1 LADQEKIGRPW
12 SDDELDAIIAD
23 YFTMLDA
30 ELFRRP
36 YVKSRHSA
44 ALMEQIGRTHRSV
57 EFKHQNI
64 SAVLEELGLLPDPDD
79 APQTFRS
86 AENFDLFNGIRD
98 AAPDGW
104 GRYLMHKAAGPENL
118 EELDYLVASGD
129 HRVGALAFGPNPTGG
144 PKRIAPWSED
154 EALGERFDLAALAE
168 AAERV
173 QSVDRLDRDLRR
185 ILEAGSSLG
194 GARPKAAADHHGVPW
209 IAKFSAKDD
218 TYPVCRTELAVMRL
232 ARECGLGVPD
242 TDFATIRGRDI
253 YLIRRFDRLIEG
265 NRLRRV
271 HFASALTMLE
281 AHEIAA
287 HRYSYRDLAEVLR
300 RMGSDPRNDLRELFR
315 RMAFNILVGND
326 DDHLRNHAFLFDGS
340 GWRLSPLYD
349 VVPRP
354 HAGLN
359 GRLILAVGERGHEA
373 TLANALTGAAAFGLK
388 REEAAALLEELRARV
403 AARWKAALSEAGI
416 GAIDIERLASCFIES
431 GRAEW
436 QNDGR

>member
-1 LADQEKIGRPW
+1 MIEDGRN
-12 SDDELDAIIAD
+12 SYATFQYGARYL
-23 YFTMLDA
+23 
-30 ELFRRP
+30 RRP
-36 YVKSRHSA
+36 DRMPVDPA
-44 ALMEQIGRTHRSV
+44 AL
-57 EFKHQNI
+57 
-64 SAVLEELGLLPDPDD
+64 ALPDPDA

-86 AENFDLFNGIRD
+86 AEDFDLFNGIRD

-118 EELDYLVASGD
+118 EEFDYLVASGEQ
-129 HRVGALAFGPNPTGG
+129 RVGALAFGPDPAGG
-144 PKRIAPWSED
+144 PKRMAPWGEG
-154 EALGERFDLAALAE
+154 EAIGERFDLAALAE

-173 QSVDRLDRDLRR
+173 QSVDRLGPDLQT

-209 IAKFSAKDD
+209 IAKFSSKDD
-218 TYPVCRTELAVMRL
+218 TYPVCRTELAVMGL
-232 ARECGLGVPD
+232 ARDCGLDVPE
-242 TDFATIRGRDI
+242 TDFATILGRDI

-271 HFASALTMLE
+271 PFASALTMLE

-287 HRYSYRDLAEVLR
+287 HRYSYRDLAEALR
-300 RMGSDPRNDLRELFR
+300 RFGSAPRPDLRELFR

-326 DDHLRNHAFLFDGS
+326 DDHLRNHAFLFDGR

-354 HAGLN
+354 HVVAN

-373 TLANALTGAAAFGLK
+373 TLANALTGAASFGLK
-388 REEAAALLEELRARV
+388 REEAAALLEDLRVRV
-403 AARWKAALSEAGI
+403 GARWKAALSEAGI
-416 GAIDIERLASCFIES
+416 GAIDIERFASCFTES

-436 QNDGR
+436 QNE